1 MNKNQRE
8 KALALARRLLPPDEY
23 ERVMS
28 IAINDLGFGFDQF
41 GMEKESAIIAYSLAR
56 YVHKNWFRVESE
68 GHEYIPLKGPAILA
82 SNHSGVLPIDAV
94 MVCADVAIKLDRPR
108 VVRAVV
114 DNFAGFLPWVN
125 VFFYRVGQV
134 VGARR
139 NFIDLLHSGE
149 ICAVFPEGT
158 RGIGKPFTQRYNLV
172 KFNVRFIELSLTTK
186 TPIIPVAVVGA
197 EEQAP
202 MLGNIKPLARLL
214 GFPYFPITPLFP
226 LLGPLGFIPLPTQYH
241 ICYGKP
247 IEFYREYGPKTVNDP
262 EAVRMLADKVQLV
275 IQDMINQQLESRSS
289 VFGFGEDERD
299 DRQSA
304 SN

>member
-1 MNKNQRE
+1 MNRYQRE
-8 KALALARRLLPPDEY
+8 KALALARRLLPPEEF

-28 IAINDLGFGFDQF
+28 IEINDLGFGFDQF

-56 YVHKNWFRVESE
+56 YVHKYWFRVESD
-68 GHEYIPLKGPAILA
+68 GHDNIPLKGPAILA

-94 MVCADVAIKLDRPR
+94 MVCVDVAIKLAKPR

-158 RGIGKPFTQRYNLV
+158 RGIGKPFSQRYNLV
-172 KFNVRFIELSLTTK
+172 KFNVGFIELSLTTK
-186 TPIIPVAVVGA
+186 TPIVPVAVVGA

-202 MLGNIKPLARLL
+202 MLGNLKPLARLL

-241 ICYGKP
+241 IRFGEP

-262 EAVRMLADKVQLV
+262 EAVRMLADKVQLA
-275 IQDMINQQLESRSS
+275 IQDMVNQQLESRSS
-289 VFGFGEDERD
+289 VFGFGEDEQY